1 MNNLL
6 IMKDAKK
13 QIKKDVEIVSTL
25 VFLDSIMEG
34 KFTIG
39 EDYELTFNCTEQEF
53 QEILQHFE
61 RMKKTLISADK
72 IEQELVARAVAVQ
85 YIRTKGKCA
94 TFLKMSALLKAQ
106 AAQVIKNTDQYDM
119 KFVQALVEQSDT
131 WHEIENRATEIA
143 MSL

>member
-39 EDYELTFNCTEQEF
+39 KDYELQFNCTEPELK
-53 QEILQHFE
+53 EMLQHFE
-61 RMKKTLISADK
+61 RMKKTLISTDK
-72 IEQELVARAVAVQ
+72 IVQELVARAVAVQ

-94 TFLKMSALLKAQ
+94 TFLKVSALFGAQ
-106 AAQVIKNTDQYDM
+106 AEQIRKSPEQYDM
-119 KFVQALVEQSDT
+119 EFVQTLVEQSDI
-131 WHEIENRATEIA
+131 WHEIENRTVKIA
-143 MSL
+143 RTL